1 MSRAETYRDYIEKIL
16 GRSLNNS
23 RSREDVAGRMII
35 AYQLRAD
42 GYSTMEIGRMVG
54 RNHATILYLCKQ
66 MQSCIAYPNSYRSE
80 HDMWEEFQNML
91 NLNTI
96 NNETNG

>member
-1 MSRAETYRDYIEKIL
+1 MDTMSRAETYKSYIEQIL

-23 RSREDVAGRMII
+23 RKREDVAGRMII

-42 GYSTMEIGRMVG
+42 GYSTNEIGKLVG

-66 MQSCIAYPNSYRSE
+66 MEVCIAYPTSYRSE
-80 HDMWEEFQNML
+80 SDMWQEFQSML
-91 NLNTI
+91 NFKQ
-96 NNETNG
+96 